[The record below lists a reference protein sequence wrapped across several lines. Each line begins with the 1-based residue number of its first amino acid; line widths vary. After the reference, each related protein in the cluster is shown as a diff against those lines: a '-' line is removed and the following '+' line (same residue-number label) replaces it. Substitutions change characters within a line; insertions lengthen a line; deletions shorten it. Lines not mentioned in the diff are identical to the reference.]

1 VFLAPTFKY
10 AQEAMC
16 EKRLLLKRREFL
28 KNSLAV
34 GVAASFTGVAFLE
47 SAASEVGSKS
57 GPGMFNAQMI
67 WCAESVPVPLKANG
81 PASGIASSLTSHS
94 KIATS
99 DLHAVFAREFTLDAL
114 PTEAAVRLFAYTRYR
129 LYVNG
134 VYCGRGPSRFQNQR
148 PEYDTRDVCHALTTG
163 RNLITVLV
171 HRDAPTGRIMRH
183 EPGFAACIDWS
194 NGAKRQVI
202 STDALWVCRAELS
215 FGPRDQ
221 AWSSIEEHIDGRKA
235 LDLTDLH
242 LSLSEWSASVPAG
255 GPDFFPVWPRTTP
268 LQSETLHPWNA
279 DAPDLPHRRI
289 DLQPGREAVFTM
301 NEIIQGYHII
311 EFDAEAGSELEI
323 SYQLPENST
332 SGTSTYV
339 ARHGVQTWMGGDTF
353 AFNRLTARTKSGRF
367 TLRRAEAF
375 EVRYPFTRVGSFACS
390 DPLLNQLWTICAR
403 SLELL
408 SEDSYV
414 DCADRERVEWTDDSP
429 PAFDCTRVMMRGP
442 EADGNEYW
450 GDSRLL
456 KALLR
461 RIALTLQGDGQM
473 KAHSCSERWDIHAIM
488 EDRSCDWVILL
499 RQYVESSGDVAFANE
514 LWPALTRL
522 MAWYTSRRS
531 GRGLVQAREWEVWDN
546 PLRYQVCE
554 GAGLNAFVY
563 KALRD
568 AAWLGGQIGMLS
580 ASRGFASD
588 ADRLRTNFNS
598 LLWTEDEGSYYGG
611 LFGPGSRTSD
621 RLDGKMFTGPF
632 VDGRYQP
639 TAQAALFALYAGIVP
654 AKRVEQVRHW
664 LLEHLDGVRGPMSH
678 YYLFHALYE
687 MENEK
692 RDKLVL
698 ERMRAGWKLQVESPW
713 QTTWEDLPDNGGS
726 KAHMYG
732 MVPGYFLSAHVLG
745 ARREGHVMDRSILI
759 EPRCGELMWAQGVAV
774 TEFGPVKM
782 SWSNL
787 GGGGIKI
794 QCSVPANTTAHLRL
808 YKRGSVDRILV
819 DGQVRAAKLNG
830 NFLETAI
837 GPGTHEAQYPA

>member
-1 VFLAPTFKY
+1 
-10 AQEAMC
+10 MC

-47 SAASEVGSKS
+47 SAASEVGSEPA
-57 GPGMFNAQMI
+57 PGMFNAQMI
-67 WCAESVPVPLKANG
+67 WCAESVSVPLKANG
-81 PASGIASSLTSHS
+81 PASGIASSDSHA
-94 KIATS
+94 KIATL

-129 LYVNG
+129 LYING

-148 PEYDTRDVCHALTTG
+148 PEYDTREITGALKMG
-163 RNLITVLV
+163 CNLIAVLV

-183 EPGFAACIDWS
+183 EPGFAANLYFS
-194 NGAKRQVI
+194 NGEKEQMI
-202 STDALWVCRAELS
+202 STDAKWVCRPDLS
-215 FGPRDQ
+215 IGPRDQ

-235 LDLTDLH
+235 LDLTDLK
-242 LSLSEWSASVPAG
+242 LSLSGWPASVPAG

-268 LQSETLHPWNA
+268 LQSETRHPWNA
-279 DAPDLPHRRI
+279 GATDLSQKRV
-289 DLQPGREAVFTM
+289 DLQPGQQASFALD
-301 NEIIQGYHII
+301 EIIQGYHIL
-311 EFDAEAGSELEI
+311 EFNADAGSELEI
-323 SYQLPENST
+323 SCQLPEDST
-332 SGTSTYV
+332 SGASSYV

-353 AFNRLTARTKSGRF
+353 AFNRLTVGTKSGRI
-367 TLRRAEAF
+367 TLMRAEAF
-375 EVRYPFTRVGSFACS
+375 EVRYPFTRVGSFECS
-390 DPLLNQLWTICAR
+390 DPFLNKLWTICTR

-442 EADGNEYW
+442 EGNGNQYW

-461 RIALTLQGDGQM
+461 RIALTQQADGQM

-488 EDRSCDWVILL
+488 EDRSCDWVIQL
-499 RQYVESSGDVAFANE
+499 RQYVESSGDVVLVNE

-522 MAWYTSRRS
+522 MAWFMSRRS
-531 GRGLVQAREWEVWDN
+531 ARGLVLAREWEVWDN

-568 AAWLGGQIGMLS
+568 AAWLGGQIGMSS

-588 ADRLRTNFNS
+588 ADRLQTDFNS
-598 LLWTEDEGSYYGG
+598 LLWRDDEGSYCGG
-611 LFGPGSRTSD
+611 LFGLGSKTSD

-639 TAQAALFALYAGIVP
+639 TAQAALFALYAAIVP
-654 AKRVEQVRHW
+654 SERVEQVRHW
-664 LLEHLDGVRGPMSH
+664 LLDHLDEVKGPMSH

-692 RDKLVL
+692 QDKLVL
-698 ERMRAGWKLQVESPW
+698 ERMRAGWKPQVESPW
-713 QTTWEDLPDNGGS
+713 QTTWEDLPDKGGS

-732 MVPGYFLSAHVLG
+732 MVPGYFLTAHVLG
-745 ARREGHVMDRSILI
+745 ARREGHVTDRSILI
-759 EPRCGELMWAQGVAV
+759 EPRCGELVWAQGVAV
-774 TEFGPVKM
+774 TEFGPVEM
-782 SWSNL
+782 SWSML
-787 GGGGIKI
+787 VGGGVKI
-794 QCSVPANTTAHLRL
+794 QCSVPANTTANLRL
-808 YKRGSVDRILV
+808 YRHGSGDRILI
-819 DGQVRAAKLNG
+819 DGQVSRAVSSG
-830 NFLETAI
+830 NFLETAL
-837 GPGTHEAQYPA
+837 GPGKHEVQYPA